1 MLDVRK
7 NGLIA
12 ARHLRGQLYEVRA
25 DGAGA
30 SYRLLF
36 AEERAKGRVLLALH
50 AISKKSQKTPLQ
62 EIGLAERRLA
72 EWRRRGAH

>member
-25 DGAGA
+25 DGASA

-36 AEERAKGRVLLALH
+36 AEEGAKGRVLLALH

-62 EIGLAERRLA
+62 EISLAERRLA

>member
-25 DGAGA
+25 DGASA

-36 AEERAKGRVLLALH
+36 AEEGAKGRVLLALH

-62 EIGLAERRLA
+62 EIRLAERRLA